1 MVFSP
6 PTKISPKSPKADAF
20 GKRIASKA
28 PQKIPSEIR
37 LIKLVFFQVRMIR

>member
-1 MVFSP
+1 MAFSP

-20 GKRIASKA
+20 GKRIASKV

-37 LIKLVFFQVRMIR
+37 LIRLVFF